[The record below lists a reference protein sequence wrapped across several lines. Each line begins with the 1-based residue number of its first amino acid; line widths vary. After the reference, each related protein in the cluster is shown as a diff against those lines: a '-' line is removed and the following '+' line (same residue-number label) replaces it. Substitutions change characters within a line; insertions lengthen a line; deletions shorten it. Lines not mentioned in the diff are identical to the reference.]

1 MMDLSFKIRQA
12 KSFRTRIQYP
22 ALKHKPGCCAHL
34 QALLDPMEGVAD
46 AKVRPETGSI
56 ILVHPDHPVDIRTII
71 SVIQDQRPV
80 LQQLA
85 LDEPPKTQ
93 SPLRGEACPA
103 QRDTSFH
110 VSGTTLILSGLYM
123 GWLMV
128 KRVLA
133 PVAPAASLLARVVT
147 IPGLLAL
154 WLALPIQRQA
164 IENYKTT
171 GRIDMSFVSTG
182 LLAVSLFTGNI
193 MTALAVAWL
202 YNLSGWTESR
212 IKQHTRRLVRDMLT
226 GQQTHAWKLVDG
238 IEVQV
243 RTGDLVPGD
252 IIVLGNGNAIPVDG
266 TVIQGAA
273 LVNESAMTGESL
285 PLEKTDRQTVLAGTY
300 VEDGNIHVRVDKTGE
315 DTRMAAIVRLIESAQ
330 TDLGERGR
338 ASLKFSQ
345 VMVPVSLT
353 LAAGVFLMT
362 GSLFLAITTIMVT
375 CPCALRLSTSAA
387 VSSAIGAAAAKGILI
402 KGGSQVEIAGTVDTL
417 VLDKT
422 GTLTDA
428 VSHVTDIL
436 PLDRRYK
443 ENTILGLAA
452 ATLQT
457 WNHPLSR
464 AVVQA
469 AHERNIALPPCED
482 RNLFVGRGVEATIKG
497 KTGKRTIIAGSRQ
510 FMAERGMDPS
520 DKAGCEVMP
529 GTTGAPE
536 SAVFVAT
543 ESHLI
548 GCIHA
553 GHVIRG
559 DANTAT
565 MERLRTLGVSHIAML
580 TGDTR
585 EGAMSLVTRLDFD
598 ESKWGMSPEDKAA
611 WVDARRKDFPGEVIA
626 VVGDGINDTP
636 AFSKSDLSFAV
647 GEAGEDLTL
656 AYADIVLQKGGI
668 GAVADTLSLGRDTLA
683 RLKESYA
690 MAVGLNLLTLGGMMI
705 GIFSPLVGALVH
717 NMVTLAA
724 VSNAVRITI
733 D

>member
-12 KSFRTRIQYP
+12 KPFRTRIQYP
-22 ALKHKPGCCAHL
+22 ALRHKPACCQHIET
-34 QALLDPMEGVAD
+34 LLAPLDGVVGVE
-46 AKVRPETGSI
+46 VRPETGSI
-56 ILVHPDHPVDIRTII
+56 ILVHPNQPIKIRTI
-71 SVIQDQRPV
+71 STLVQDQHPV
-80 LQQLA
+80 LQKLRSAKPLQKARA
-85 LDEPPKTQ
+85 LQ
-93 SPLRGEACPA
+93 GAACPEQA
-103 QRDTSFH
+103 DKTFH
-110 VSGTTLILSGLYM
+110 VSGATLIISGLYM

-154 WLALPIQRQA
+154 WLAIPIQRQA

-212 IKQHTRRLVRDMLT
+212 IKRHTRRLVRDMLT

-238 IEVQV
+238 VEVQV
-243 RTGDLVPGD
+243 NTLDLVPGD

-266 TVIQGAA
+266 TVIQGTA
-273 LVNESAMTGESL
+273 LVNASAMTGESL
-285 PLEKTDRQTVLAGTY
+285 PLEKTDGQTVLAGTF
-300 VEDGNIHVRVDKTGE
+300 VEDGSIHVRVDKTGE

-362 GSLFLAITTIMVT
+362 GSLFMAITTIMVT

-387 VSSAIGAAAAKGILI
+387 VSSAMGAAAAKGILI
-402 KGGSQVEIAGTVDTL
+402 KGGSQVEIAGKVDTL

-422 GTLTDA
+422 GTLTDS
-428 VSHVTDIL
+428 VSHVTDIRR
-436 PLDRRYK
+436 LDRRYK

-452 ATLQT
+452 ATLQP

-464 AVVQA
+464 AVARA
-469 AHERNIALPPCED
+469 AHERDIALPPCED
-482 RNLFVGRGVEATIKG
+482 RNLFVGRGVEAKIKG
-497 KTGKRTIIAGSRQ
+497 KTGSRTIIAGSRR
-510 FMAERGMDPS
+510 FMVERGVEPS
-520 DKAGCEVMP
+520 NLASSEVMQ
-529 GTTGAPE
+529 GGDGIPE
-536 SAVFVAT
+536 SVVFVAA
-543 ESHLI
+543 ENHLI

-559 DANTAT
+559 DAQAAT

-585 EGAMSLVTRLDFD
+585 EGAMPLVAHLDFD

-611 WVDARRKDFPGEVIA
+611 WVDARRNNFPGEVIA

-668 GAVADTLSLGRDTLA
+668 GAVADTLYLGRDTLA
-683 RLKESYA
+683 RLKGSYA
-690 MAVGLNLLTLGGMMI
+690 MAIGLNLLTLGFMI
-705 GIFSPLVGALVH
+705 TGIFSPLVGALAH
-717 NMVTLAA
+717 NMITLAA
-724 VSNAVRITI
+724 VSNAARITAH
-733 D
+733 